1 MFGLKLGMGA
11 MALVC
16 VAALPAAEFSG
27 TRALE
32 YARAVTAMG
41 PRPSGSA
48 ANKKAQAYIK
58 AQLQGLGCQV
68 TEDAFTGTPPSG
80 PIPMTNLIAKF
91 PGKSGMSVV
100 FTGHFDTK
108 VFKEF
113 KFVGA
118 NDAGSSS
125 GVLLEMAKTLA
136 GQVRKHDVYL
146 LWFDGEEAVGEWSDR
161 DGIHGSRHLAQKWS
175 QEGKLGKILALI
187 NVDMIGDKDLGIALE
202 SNSNQGLRRLVWQV
216 AKDLGYGSHFLEQPG
231 AIEDDHMPFVRQGVT
246 ALDLID
252 FDYGPGNSYWH
263 TEKDTVDKLSG
274 QSLKVVGDVLVE
286 TLKRLEK

>member
-1 MFGLKLGMGA
+1 MLRLKLGMGA
-11 MALVC
+11 MALAC

-27 TRALE
+27 ARALE
-32 YARAVTAMG
+32 FARAVTAMG

-136 GQVRKHDVYL
+136 GQTRKHDVYL
-146 LWFDGEEAVGEWSDR
+146 VWFDGEEAVGEWSDR

-216 AKDLGYGSHFLEQPG
+216 AKDLGYGRYFLEQPG

-263 TEKDTVDKLSG
+263 TEKDTVDKLSA